1 MERIAAI
8 VKREGLLQS
17 EQRELD
23 IQKGA
28 PPLYLEEGGAKL
40 YKRSLY
46 ARNGALYFIAKLDG
60 VKSLFVASEKAV
72 KGGFTGAAARFD
84 GIHLLKADFSLENAR
99 VLRELFPFTAP
110 ISLRDK
116 KTTIGC
122 GDRLG
127 LATPGHLRAAN
138 KFDCYPVLAQQSVRE
153 LTLTKRDFQSV
164 ARDVSFLVFQEGYE
178 RGYGSDGDHLKKMAD
193 IDLALEAGMPM
204 ITLDLTEVMH
214 PDPASWSTAKI
225 DSEFEKLDD
234 SIAQPVLRM
243 YAGKTFKL
251 SSSTIVFGAEEVK
264 RCTLMYWDMLEFTK
278 QVDSHLKDKR
288 GDQYDLEI
296 SIDETTTPTVPSHH
310 LFIASELQN
319 RGVVVN
325 SLAPRFIGEFQ
336 KGIDYIG
343 KVEEFDK
350 QFMVHCDI
358 ARAYGNY
365 KVSIHS
371 GSDKFSVYPSIGKYT
386 RERLHLKTAGTSWLE
401 AMRVVARTNPALFRR
416 MLAKAFDY
424 FPEATKLYHIT
435 ADIHQIRDAREV
447 DDAHLDEYL
456 NDSNSRQ
463 LIHITY
469 GGLLNDP
476 DLRSEF
482 FRTLDE
488 HEEEHYATIERH
500 LTKHIELLGVERRQ

>member
-1 MERIAAI
+1 
-8 VKREGLLQS
+8 
-17 EQRELD
+17 
-23 IQKGA
+23 
-28 PPLYLEEGGAKL
+28 
-40 YKRSLY
+40 
-46 ARNGALYFIAKLDG
+46 
-60 VKSLFVASEKAV
+60 
-72 KGGFTGAAARFD
+72 
-84 GIHLLKADFSLENAR
+84 
-99 VLRELFPFTAP
+99 P